1 MWYSMQ
7 RGHTSPARRRSSSL
21 EHSMCCEVCAWL
33 HLFCAEVKVLPA
45 GGTGDPEISS
55 ADCMRGHRGVTARHI
70 YQSFTG

>member
-1 MWYSMQ
+1 
-7 RGHTSPARRRSSSL
+7 
-21 EHSMCCEVCAWL
+21 MCREVCAWL